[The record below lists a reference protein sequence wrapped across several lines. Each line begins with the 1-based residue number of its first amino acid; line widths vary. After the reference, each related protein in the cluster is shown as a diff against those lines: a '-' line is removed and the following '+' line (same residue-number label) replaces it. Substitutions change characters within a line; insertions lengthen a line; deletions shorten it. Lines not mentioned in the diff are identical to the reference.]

1 MFEDSK
7 VHDECCVKSVSIRRY
22 SGPHFS
28 RIFSH
33 SDWIRRDTKY
43 LSVFSPNAGK
53 CGKMWTRITP
63 NTDTFYAAKEQ
74 EITFSGHPFVILGEK
89 LLDYTHGVNVNY
101 VNKEYLKT
109 EKILKSA
116 LTFQKNYFYL
126 LQNDEKCFL
135 LLLLK
140 SSFRSQDI

>member
-1 MFEDSK
+1 MRES
-7 VHDECCVKSVSIRRY
+7 
-22 SGPHFS
+22 
-28 RIFSH
+28 
-33 SDWIRRDTKY
+33 
-43 LSVFSPNAGK
+43 A
-53 CGKMWTRITP
+53 GKMWTRITP
-63 NTDTFYAAKEQ
+63 NTDTFYAAQEQ

-116 LTFQKNYFYL
+116 LTFQKNCFYL

-135 LLLLK
+135 LLLK

>member
-1 MFEDSK
+1 M
-7 VHDECCVKSVSIRRY
+7 SVFGVILDRIF
-22 SGPHFS
+22 PAFS
-28 RIFSH
+28 RIRTEYGETRS
-33 SDWIRRDTKY
+33 I
-43 LSVFSPNAGK
+43 SPYSALMRESA
-53 CGKMWTRITP
+53 GKMWTRITP

-135 LLLLK
+135 LLLK